1 MYRYGQIP
9 VKLKLQNPPPGNPR
23 AFELLNTPP
32 ISTEIHY
39 TSPQRQ
45 ISSLI
50 KHCSRFQR
58 EICPYD
64 TFKLLL
70 KTLLKELFANKG
82 KFLSCKSI
90 IPCKNRKN
98 SWAYYTTTRDKSGS
112 NSPPFQRNVQI
123 PPSLGT
129 MHSQKCPWGM
139 LKLQFERYIIF
150 MRVLKGA
157 GICLF

>member
-1 MYRYGQIP
+1 MAGYSAVKPACSNSLPSGQ
-9 VKLKLQNPPPGNPR
+9 KSHS
-23 AFELLNTPP
+23 NTPP

-45 ISSLI
+45 ISSSI
-50 KHCSRFQR
+50 KHCSRLQR

-64 TFKLLL
+64 TFTLLL

-129 MHSQKCPWGM
+129 MHSQMPGGRM

-150 MRVLKGA
+150 MRVLKG
-157 GICLF
+157 